1 MSINDNIARLKRLVR
16 RAAALSRKIALR
28 LRGQLAKGTS
38 VEKYW
43 TEHNV
48 TLHARFADP
57 ASSIEYLHWRN
68 SQYYGYAQLM
78 PTNVE
83 DNLSILDFG
92 CGPGNDL
99 VGFGLMSKPRRLV
112 GVDVS
117 SSSLAEAEARLAL
130 HEIPAE
136 LVWTDVEQKELPFED
151 GAFDLVHSSGV
162 LHHMA
167 APEAALRE
175 LRRVLRPGG
184 RAQIMVYNRESLWFH
199 LYVPFVLQIEQG
211 RFKGLSHEDAFRGS
225 TDGPN
230 CPISRAY
237 SKKSFQ
243 SLVEPLGFELMAYDS
258 AVAAWEMIQLPK
270 RHAAILNPR
279 LPRESR
285 DFLTDLRFDEYALPV
300 SNGHRAGVDGCYLFE
315 AV

>member
-1 MSINDNIARLKRLVR
+1 MITELKGIVR
-16 RAAALSRKIALR
+16 RVGGLSRRTALR
-28 LRGQLAKGTS
+28 LANRVAAGSS

-43 TEHNV
+43 TGHNV

-78 PTNVE
+78 PTNVG

-99 VGFGLMSKPRRLV
+99 VGFGVMSKPRRLV
-112 GVDVS
+112 GVDIS
-117 SSSLAEAEARLAL
+117 SSSLAEAEDRLAL

-136 LVWTDVEQKELPFED
+136 LVRVDVEQEKLPFED
-151 GAFDLVHSSGV
+151 GSFDLVHSSGV
-162 LHHMA
+162 LHHME
-167 APEAALRE
+167 APQAALRE

-199 LYVPFVLQIEQG
+199 LYVPYVLQIEQG
-211 RFKGLSHEDAFRGS
+211 LYADLSHEDAFRRS

-237 SKKSFQ
+237 SRKGFQ
-243 SLVEPLGFELMAYDS
+243 SLVEPLGFKLVAYGS

-270 RHAAILNPR
+270 RHAAVLNPR

-285 DFLTDLRFDEYALPV
+285 DFLTSLRFDEFGLPV
-300 SNGHRAGVDGCYLFE
+300 SDGYRAGVDGCYLFE